1 MFRAMLVI
9 LHGSALVRRVARPW
23 DRIVCCLPHPI
34 SSFPPLRLFCNAN
47 VSAAIALQTKRTKPS
62 KPFGRCCCCCLSCLC
77 RALAL
82 DRAPTFSRSVTCAS
96 LLSTLDSIVSLRRA
110 FPPSSPKTAQISFSV
125 FLSSSIVAR
134 KEHHGRR
141 RGHWLQA

>member
-1 MFRAMLVI
+1 MSLAMLVI
-9 LHGSALVRRVARPW
+9 LHGSALVRRVAWPW

-34 SSFPPLRLFCNAN
+34 SSSPPLRLFCNAN
-47 VSAAIALQTKRTKPS
+47 VSAAVALQTKRTKPS

-82 DRAPTFSRSVTCAS
+82 DRAPTSSRSVTCAS
-96 LLSTLDSIVSLRRA
+96 LLPALDPIASLHRA
-110 FPPSSPKTAQISFSV
+110 FPPSSSKTVQTSFSIS
-125 FLSSSIVAR
+125 LSSSVVAR